1 MGTKIVH
8 LTEAAEG
15 KGCLG
20 KAADDEPI
28 FILRA
33 QDRFAAPLV
42 RQWAKNLESVVA
54 TEVLSEGPHLS
65 DDQRLHNIAHNS
77 KREAQVK
84 KIAEAR
90 ALADEMDKW
99 PKQKDPD

>member
-1 MGTKIVH
+1 MGTKIAH
-8 LTEAAEG
+8 LNEAAEG

-20 KAADDEPI
+20 KAADNEPI

-33 QDRFAAPLV
+33 QDRFAAVLV
-42 RQWAKNLESVVA
+42 RQWAQMLSNVIA
-54 TEVLSEGPHLS
+54 TEVLSEGAHLS

-77 KREAQVK
+77 KREALQK
-84 KIAEAR
+84 KVAEAR
-90 ALADEMDKW
+90 ALADEMEKW